1 MSRGVSRHKKRDID
15 CDITRDVSQRRACHG
30 FEGEDF
36 EEGELMKPVAWVVEV
51 KRWQGSEIG
60 ARWLPW
66 LVRETRREARHEA
79 KDCRAAYEGAR
90 VVRYVR
96 DAK

>member
-1 MSRGVSRHKKRDID
+1 VAGESALR
-15 CDITRDVSQRRACHG
+15 G

-36 EEGELMKPVAWVVEV
+36 EEGGSVKPVAWVVEV